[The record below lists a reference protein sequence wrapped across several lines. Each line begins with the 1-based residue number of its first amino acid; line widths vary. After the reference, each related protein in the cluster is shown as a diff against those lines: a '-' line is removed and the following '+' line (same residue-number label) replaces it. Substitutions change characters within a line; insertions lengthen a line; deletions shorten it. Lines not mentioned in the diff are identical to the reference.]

1 MMYKYLLT
9 TYNIT
14 MRESHIFSLKEVG
27 KREIMCVS
35 RWRRVGVR
43 LR

>member
-1 MMYKYLLT
+1 MIT
-9 TYNIT
+9 HNTIT

-35 RWRRVGVR
+35 R
-43 LR
+43 